1 MNITEYFG
9 QLNIK
14 SQEIFK
20 VTMEDSTSLGET
32 HAISDFLAE
41 FSECLFEIQEKEM
54 LRTVAI
60 QLETATLN
68 LSLGLY
74 REAFSSLRLA
84 FEMGLGLIHFS
95 IHKLEHNEWVNGDN
109 DIKWAKL
116 IDSENGILSQR
127 FSKAFF
133 SELSVEI
140 VEYNNRAKSVYREM
154 SEYVHGNNETWEQ
167 SGLILEYNEQLKKRY
182 FELFKEVSAILLFIL
197 NCRYLKSLDTET
209 LDNISEFLLD
219 ELSHISAIREF
230 LGGAKE

>member
-1 MNITEYFG
+1 MNITEYFR

-14 SQEIFK
+14 SQEIFEL
-20 VTMEDSTSLGET
+20 TMEDSASLGET
-32 HAISDFLAE
+32 HAISDFLVE
-41 FSECLFEIQEKEM
+41 FSECLFETQEKEM

-74 REAFSSLRLA
+74 RQAFSSLRLA

-95 IHKLEHNEWVNGDN
+95 IHKLEHNEWINGDN

-140 VEYNNRAKSVYREM
+140 VNYNNRAKLVYREM

-182 FELFKEVSAILLFIL
+182 FELFKEVSDILLFIL
-197 NCRYLKSLDTET
+197 NCRYIKSLDAET